1 MNSLWKVK
9 VPYKIKLNVTS
20 NLPFL
25 AKILLPLVAVVT
37 LWLLFGEE
45 SEQRSKQD
53 SELNKSSDYAMTN
66 FTLTVMDKAGNPSR
80 IISGKEMAHYPKDDS
95 TEVLFPI
102 AEFIEP
108 GKDTWLITSNKS
120 TTQGKGDDILLTGN
134 VIITKKEDRDVEL
147 RTEKLN
153 LDTKHNTAYTD
164 LAVSM
169 KSPYGSTNSV
179 GLHASLEDKM
189 INLHSR
195 VKGHYDAP
203 TIQ

>member
-1 MNSLWKVK
+1 
-9 VPYKIKLNVTS
+9 LNVTS
-20 NLPFL
+20 NLPLL
-25 AKILLPLVAVVT
+25 AKILLPLLAVVS
-37 LWLLFGEE
+37 LWLLSGED
-45 SEQRSKQD
+45 SNQQSRLD
-53 SELNKSSDYAMTN
+53 SELNKASDYAMTD
-66 FTLTVMDKAGNPSR
+66 FTLTVMDKSGNPSR
-80 IISGKEMAHYPKDDS
+80 IISGKEMAHYPEDDS
-95 TEVLFPI
+95 TEVIYPT
-102 AEFIEP
+102 AEFIEL

-134 VIITKKEDRDVEL
+134 VIITKKEDTDVEL

-169 KSPYGSTNSV
+169 KSPYGSTESI

>member
-1 MNSLWKVK
+1 
-9 VPYKIKLNVTS
+9 LNVTS
-20 NLPFL
+20 NLPLL
-25 AKILLPLVAVVT
+25 AKILLPLLAVVS
-37 LWLLFGEE
+37 LWLLSGED
-45 SEQRSKQD
+45 SNQQSRLD
-53 SELNKSSDYAMTN
+53 SELNKASDYAMTD
-66 FTLTVMDKAGNPSR
+66 FTLTVMDKSGNPSR
-80 IISGKEMAHYPKDDS
+80 IISGKEMAHYPEDDS
-95 TEVLFPI
+95 TEVIYPT
-102 AEFIEP
+102 AEFIEL

-134 VIITKKEDRDVEL
+134 VIITKKDDTDVEL

-169 KSPYGSTNSV
+169 KSPYGSTESI

>member
-1 MNSLWKVK
+1 M
-9 VPYKIKLNVTS
+9 NVTS

-25 AKILLPLVAVVT
+25 AKTLLPLLAVIS
-37 LWLLFGEE
+37 LWLLSGED
-45 SEQRSKQD
+45 SNQQSKLD
-53 SELNKSSDYAMTN
+53 SKLNKASDYAMTD
-66 FTLTVMDKAGNPSR
+66 FTLTVMDKSGNPSR
-80 IISGKEMAHYPKDDS
+80 IISGKEMAHYPEDDS
-95 TEVLFPI
+95 TEIIYPI
-102 AEFIEP
+102 AEFIEL

-120 TTQGKGDDILLTGN
+120 STQGKGDDILLTGN
-134 VIITKKEDRDVEL
+134 VIITKKEDTDVEL
-147 RTEKLN
+147 RTEKLT

-164 LAVSM
+164 IAVSM
-169 KSPYGSTNSV
+169 KSPYGSTESI